1 MGRPLCRASS
11 NAPADQGRHLIS
23 DARFG
28 RGEKWKSD
36 PDSLTGQGYDGTV
49 ISTTAVDAYIEKN
62 SRRFVEE
69 LKELCAFPSIS
80 NHGPD
85 AVRPARDWLASRL
98 SRFTDRVETL
108 EAGGLPALYAEV
120 PGTGSRKLLLYQH
133 YDVQPVDP
141 LDLWASPPFEPQEK
155 DGRIIARGVADDKA
169 DVMAR
174 IHALE
179 TLKQLGELPVT
190 LRFLVEGEEEIGS
203 KSFEKIAHAHA
214 DKLKADGCLWE
225 SGSSFDDGGRPTLQ
239 FGCRGLLYVQLRVRM
254 LDFDQHS
261 GFASI
266 YPSAAMYLVGALASL
281 RDQDMHIKLQ
291 GFYDKVVPPS
301 EADRRMM
308 ATIDPEVEKRK
319 QLVGFESLVRNPR
332 SEQVIEQMLFTP
344 TCNVAGV
351 TTGYQGPGSK
361 TVLPAEATAKLD
373 FRLIPDMDPAV
384 VLEQLRQHLDNHGF
398 EKVEIVWS
406 DAEKPAR
413 SDPGS
418 AVAKSVIE
426 CVRELYGE
434 PILWPF
440 MPATG
445 PMHPVV
451 SDLGVSTVLP
461 VGVGRPDN
469 RIHAPNENIH
479 ADDYINTVRLMCR
492 VWERFGE
499 G

>member
-1 MGRPLCRASS
+1 
-11 NAPADQGRHLIS
+11 
-23 DARFG
+23 
-28 RGEKWKSD
+28 
-36 PDSLTGQGYDGTV
+36 V
-49 ISTTAVDAYIEKN
+49 ISTSAVDAYIEKN

-69 LKELCAFPSIS
+69 LKDLCAFPSIS
-80 NHGPD
+80 NHGQD
-85 AVRPARDWLASRL
+85 AVRPARDWLGDRL

-108 EAGGLPALYAEV
+108 EAGGMPALYAEV
-120 PGTGSRKLLLYQH
+120 PGDGKKKLLLYQH

-141 LDLWASPPFEPQEK
+141 IELWDSPPFEPREK
-155 DGRIIARGVADDKA
+155 DGRIYARGVADDKA

-174 IHALE
+174 IHAVE
-179 TLKQLGELPVT
+179 TLKQLGALPVT

-214 DKLKADGCLWE
+214 DKLRADGCLWE
-225 SGSSFDDGGRPTLQ
+225 SGSSFDDAGRPTVQ

-254 LDFDQHS
+254 LAFDQHS

-266 YPSAAMYLVGALASL
+266 YPSAAMYMIAALESL
-281 RDQDMHIKLQ
+281 RDQDMNIALE
-291 GFYDKVVPPS
+291 GFYDKVVQPT

-308 ATIDPEVEKRK
+308 ATIDPEVDKRK
-319 QLVGFESLVRNPR
+319 QLVGFEKLVRDPKAAD
-332 SEQVIEQMLFTP
+332 VIEQMLFTP
-344 TCNVAGV
+344 TCNIAGV

-373 FRLIPDMDPAV
+373 FRLIPDMDPAD
-384 VLEQLRQHLDNHGF
+384 VLAQLRRHLDSHGF
-398 EKVEIVWS
+398 EKVEIMWA

-418 AVAKSVIE
+418 AVGQTVIA
-426 CVRELYGE
+426 CVRDLYGE

-451 SDLGVSTVLP
+451 SDLGVPTVLP

-479 ADDYINTVRLMCR
+479 AADYINTVRLMCR
-492 VWERFGE
+492 VWERFGA

>member
-1 MGRPLCRASS
+1 
-11 NAPADQGRHLIS
+11 
-23 DARFG
+23 
-28 RGEKWKSD
+28 
-36 PDSLTGQGYDGTV
+36 V
-49 ISTTAVDAYIEKN
+49 ISTSAVDAYIEKN
-62 SRRFVEE
+62 SLRFVDE
-69 LKELCAFPSIS
+69 LKELCSFPSIS
-80 NHGPD
+80 NHGKD
-85 AVRPARDWLASRL
+85 AVEPARDWIADRL

-108 EAGGLPALYAEV
+108 DAGGMPALYAEV
-120 PGTGSRKLLLYQH
+120 PGGGRRKLLLYQH

-141 LDLWASPPFEPQEK
+141 IDLWDSPPFEPVEK

-179 TLKQLGELPVT
+179 TLKSLGEVPVT

-203 KSFEKIAHAHA
+203 KTFEKIAHDHA
-214 DKLKADGCLWE
+214 GKLAADGCLWE
-225 SGSSFDDGGRPTLQ
+225 SGASFDDAGRPTVQ
-239 FGCRGLLYVQLRVRM
+239 FGCRGLLYVQLRVKM
-254 LDFDQHS
+254 LGFDQHS

-266 YPSAAMYLVGALASL
+266 YPSAAMYMIGALASL
-281 RDQDMHIKLQ
+281 RDQEMNIRID
-291 GFYDKVVPPS
+291 GFYDKVVKPT
-301 EADRRMM
+301 EADRQMM
-308 ATIDPEVEKRK
+308 AKIDPEVDKRRK
-319 QLVGFESLVRNPR
+319 LIGFDSLVRDPR
-332 SEQVIEQMLFTP
+332 PEQVIEQMLFTP

-373 FRLIPDMDPAV
+373 FRLVPNQDPAD
-384 VLEQLRQHLDNHGF
+384 VLTQLRKHLDSNGF

-406 DAEKPAR
+406 DGEKPAR
-413 SDPGS
+413 SNPDS
-418 AVAKSVIE
+418 AVGKTMID
-426 CVRELYGE
+426 CVRELHGE

-451 SDLGVSTVLP
+451 ADLGIPTVLP

-479 ADDYINTVRLMCR
+479 TADYVNAVRLMCR
-492 VWERFGE
+492 VWERFGA